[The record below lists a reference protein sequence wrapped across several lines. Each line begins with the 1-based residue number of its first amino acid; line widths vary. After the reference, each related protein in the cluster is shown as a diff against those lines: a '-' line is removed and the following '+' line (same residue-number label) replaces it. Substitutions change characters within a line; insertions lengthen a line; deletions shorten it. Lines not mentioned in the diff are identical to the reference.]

1 MPECRCLV
9 DYRLK
14 KHHQKRSAVFGDRFP
29 KVESIKQST
38 GRWIKPSENDDFGEG
53 LIGDR
58 PTKLDFKNPRWCFF
72 LGEDTTSRASAR
84 DRVATSTLLLEVAE
98 LPQDSGETS
107 FLSPGAQEDDH
118 TIRVSLRQ
126 DRPNRKSTL
135 IKSPNLEKTHN
146 LYGFLL
152 LTKAS
157 TIQRSFLEGVLGTLG
172 LFSSRLRLA
181 DWTFHTNSTHGFLKG
196 KMRGETSPVPFL
208 HFPQPSS
215 QSPPSI
221 ERHPCGL
228 KGVPSIYR
236 MRGRKNSRKF
246 LKSSVDPAMY
256 AGAPLPSPW
265 TQAYRG
271 AIASTWE
278 NSNSSTFVTKSQN
291 NSLSSSLIMM
301 I

>member
-1 MPECRCLV
+1 M
-9 DYRLK
+9 
-14 KHHQKRSAVFGDRFP
+14 
-29 KVESIKQST
+29 
-38 GRWIKPSENDDFGEG
+38 
-53 LIGDR
+53 
-58 PTKLDFKNPRWCFF
+58 
-72 LGEDTTSRASAR
+72 
-84 DRVATSTLLLEVAE
+84 
-98 LPQDSGETS
+98 
-107 FLSPGAQEDDH
+107 
-118 TIRVSLRQ
+118 
-126 DRPNRKSTL
+126 
-135 IKSPNLEKTHN
+135 
-146 LYGFLL
+146 

-246 LKSSVDPAMY
+246 LKSSFDPAMLVRLCRVLEHKHIEVRLRQ
-256 AGAPLPSPW
+256 PEKIQTHQLL
-265 TQAYRG
+265 
-271 AIASTWE
+271 
-278 NSNSSTFVTKSQN
+278 SQN
-291 NSLSSSLIMM
+291 HRTTHFLPP
-301 I
+301 

>member
-1 MPECRCLV
+1 M
-9 DYRLK
+9 
-14 KHHQKRSAVFGDRFP
+14 
-29 KVESIKQST
+29 
-38 GRWIKPSENDDFGEG
+38 
-53 LIGDR
+53 
-58 PTKLDFKNPRWCFF
+58 
-72 LGEDTTSRASAR
+72 
-84 DRVATSTLLLEVAE
+84 
-98 LPQDSGETS
+98 
-107 FLSPGAQEDDH
+107 SPGAQEDDH

-246 LKSSVDPAMY
+246 LKSSFERAMY
-256 AGAPLPSPW
+256 AGAPLPSP
-265 TQAYRG
+265 
-271 AIASTWE
+271 
-278 NSNSSTFVTKSQN
+278 
-291 NSLSSSLIMM
+291 
-301 I
+301 